1 MAPNAS
7 PYASRQMGHRGF
19 EHKPDEEKC
28 VRALGR
34 DLFDQNSLHCTLLV
48 VSSCR
53 FFWRG
58 NVVCPIK
65 EHKHPSHSKDPRAD
79 IFTHFQPFFA
89 ILLYFDTLTAEKARV
104 CVTTEKINQTSR
116 EPPRASR
123 SLRPLTSGLFLLLS
137 VVRFLYREGVCSQP
151 RATRSSQVTENSPVC
166 ALAEVLNLWRVSL
179 PNKIITFI
187 HGTVWTYVSLCKP
200 FYTFCTFVLL
210 SSIKIG
216 LL

>member
-48 VSSCR
+48 ASSCR

-79 IFTHFQPFFA
+79 IVTHFQPFLPYCFILTLSQQRKPESVWLQKRLIKRAGSLHARPGRSAHSHLDSSYCFQWFA
-89 ILLYFDTLTAEKARV
+89 SS
-104 CVTTEKINQTSR
+104 TEKGSVRSR
-116 EPPRASR
+116 GQPEVPR
-123 SLRPLTSGLFLLLS
+123 SLKTVLS
-137 VVRFLYREGVCSQP
+137 VHWQRYWIFEEYLYPIKLLRLYMEQY
-151 RATRSSQVTENSPVC
+151 ELMSPFVSHFILS
-166 ALAEVLNLWRVSL
+166 ALLCFYRV
-179 PNKIITFI
+179 
-187 HGTVWTYVSLCKP
+187 
-200 FYTFCTFVLL
+200 
-210 SSIKIG
+210 
-216 LL
+216 

>member
-28 VRALGR
+28 VRALGQ
-34 DLFDQNSLHCTLLV
+34 DLFDPNSLRCTLLV

-53 FFWRG
+53 FFRRG

-79 IFTHFQPFFA
+79 IFTHFQPFLPYCF
-89 ILLYFDTLTAEKARV
+89 ILTLSQQRKPESVWLQTRL
-104 CVTTEKINQTSR
+104 INGAGSC
-116 EPPRASR
+116 RASR
-123 SLRPLTSGLFLLLS
+123 ALRPLTAGLFLLLS
-137 VVRFLYREGVCSQP
+137 VVRFLYRERVCSQP
-151 RATRSSQVTENSPVC
+151 RATRRSQVIENSPVC
-166 ALAEVLNLWRVSL
+166 ALAEVLNLLRVSL